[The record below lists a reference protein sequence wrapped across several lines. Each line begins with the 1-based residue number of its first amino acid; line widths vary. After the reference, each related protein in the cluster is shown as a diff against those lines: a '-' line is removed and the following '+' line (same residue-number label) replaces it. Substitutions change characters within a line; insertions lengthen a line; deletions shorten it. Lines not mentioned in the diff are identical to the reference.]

1 VNKSTFVVALTDLE
15 RGPRQVSWT
24 ITESWLRQALE
35 GSEAAPRG
43 AGQLDLELSKS
54 GSEVLIRGH
63 ARVGLTMPCARTLD
77 PVAVDIDPEIF
88 LLLRPAATTDPGEG
102 ARQRRAAAHRRRA
115 AGSNRGARK
124 PKRRAARL
132 TEDAELTEQDA
143 AHDTYHGEEIVLD
156 DFVREFI
163 LLDLPMFVVR
173 EDLRSAEDAAIA
185 PRDEDRTEAE
195 RPIDPRLMPLA
206 ELASRLRQD
215 KE

>member
-1 VNKSTFVVALTDLE
+1 MRLRSGD
-15 RGPRQVSWT
+15 PREAPA
-24 ITESWLRQALE
+24 IRFNYMAEESDWR
-35 GSEAAPRG
+35 
-43 AGQLDLELSKS
+43 D
-54 GSEVLIRGH
+54 
-63 ARVGLTMPCARTLD
+63 
-77 PVAVDIDPEIF
+77 F
-88 LLLRPAATTDPGEG
+88 
-102 ARQRRAAAHRRRA
+102 RAAV
-115 AGSNRGARK
+115 
-124 PKRRAARL
+124 RL
-132 TEDAELTEQDA
+132 TREVFAQPALSR
-143 AHDTYHGEEIVLD
+143 YCGEEIAPGAQRESDEALD